1 MLCMQLATIA
11 GSLDVPNWYES
22 GKVFANQHPEIP
34 QRARLA
40 SAADGLCRFAR
51 VHLLVQPDRKSS
63 HPVTLQRGSCA

>member
-1 MLCMQLATIA
+1 MQLATIA

-40 SAADGLCRFAR
+40 PAADGPICLAR
-51 VHLLVQPDRKSS
+51 HIYGTADPYVMVSS
-63 HPVTLQRGSCA
+63 FSRTANHPTL